1 MVYEGQVPL
10 QPAPHAWPLLPLGAD
25 DVPDMIAL
33 ALETRPG
40 PFVQKTIAMG
50 RYLGIRAGDGGLAAM
65 SGTRMA
71 LDEFTEISAVCSS
84 PAARGAG
91 HARALMQALMA
102 QIQASGKTPFLHVKT
117 ENGAKQVYEKLGFA
131 VRREI
136 CFSVIC
142 RTA

>member
-1 MVYEGQVPL
+1 
-10 QPAPHAWPLLPLGAD
+10 
-25 DVPDMIAL
+25 
-33 ALETRPG
+33 
-40 PFVQKTIAMG
+40 MG